1 MKTKLLLVED
11 QRLMREG
18 FRALIKD
25 QTDLEVI
32 GEAETGKEAI
42 AKALAL
48 EPDIVVM
55 DLSLRDEEMTGT
67 QATRRIKAARPDI
80 KVLAL
85 SQWEDG
91 PSIKGM
97 IAAGASG
104 YLSKGCTIEELCE
117 AIAAVRQGKPYFST
131 EVNIAV
137 QEEFVQLTQKS
148 TRRAPNALSDRE
160 IEIVRRMAL
169 GENAKSI
176 ADVLGLSSKTV
187 DAHRRNV
194 MKKLNLNSLADL
206 IKYAMRTHLIEDG
219 E

>member
-1 MKTKLLLVED
+1 MKVKILLVED

-25 QTDLEVI
+25 QTNLEII

-42 AKALAL
+42 DKALTL
-48 EPDIVVM
+48 MPNVVVM
-55 DLSLRDEEMTGT
+55 DITLRGSEMTGI
-67 QATRRIKAARPDI
+67 QATRRIKTARPDI

-97 IAAGASG
+97 VSAGASG
-104 YLSKGCTIEELCE
+104 YLSKSCTTEELCE
-117 AIAAVRQGKPYFST
+117 AIATVMQGRHYFSA
-131 EVNIAV
+131 EVSSAV
-137 QEEFVQLTQKS
+137 QDEFVHLSQK
-148 TRRAPNALSDRE
+148 TVRREPNALTERE
-160 IEIVRRMAL
+160 TEILRRTTL

-176 ADVLGLSSKTV
+176 ADALGLSSKTV
-187 DAHRRNV
+187 DAHRRNL
-194 MKKLNLNSLADL
+194 MKKLGITNLADL
-206 IKYAMRTHLIEDG
+206 IKYALRKRIIEDG